1 MSPSRTLRDTTAR
14 WAPDSVVVEPRA
26 ASRVNAGTGSSRDHP
41 ARLRLPI
48 NPAPSMESI
57 GDRKVL
63 EPGCHCPKLPGR
75 VAGMMRDVFVSY
87 ANEDRARAELVVAA
101 LESAN
106 RSCWIAPRDI
116 VPGSMWPDAIAAAIA
131 EARCS
136 LFVITAA
143 SDQSRHIAREAER
156 ADRAGHPLIP
166 VLVDE
171 VDPGRSLGYYFGAS
185 QQVDAYQG
193 PLQDHLGKI
202 VESVNRALAAG
213 DTSSEPIGDLSDDDL
228 VALARSI
235 CWDIR
240 PELMGAVG
248 PEEKRIIDE
257 PKPGQRTTFIDLAAV
272 RAARE
277 TIEAWSAKTGVA
289 VALTGEDISPERA
302 ASEPVTCVLDALDG
316 TQHWIRGRNL
326 WATALSL
333 FRQQEGKNRL
343 RVSAVQLADGSLYI
357 AREDTKSAHLEGS
370 EQAVAVDTS
379 HVEVG
384 AAHVCTV
391 SRRPGQFKV
400 LAPLLGEG
408 SPFNGLY
415 TFGGNPILVELA
427 LGRYDAVF
435 QPDASSIGDAQELWD
450 WLPGG
455 HIAMRSGCTIVDLD
469 GSSIDVVAAAAAVF
483 AGTKTSYPFVAA
495 GDPALAAEVATWL
508 RAKSR

>member
-1 MSPSRTLRDTTAR
+1 MLL
-14 WAPDSVVVEPRA
+14 PDV
-26 ASRVNAGTGSSRDHP
+26 
-41 ARLRLPI
+41 
-48 NPAPSMESI
+48 
-57 GDRKVL
+57 
-63 EPGCHCPKLPGR
+63 PGR

-87 ANEDRARAELVVAA
+87 ANEDRARAELIVAA
-101 LESAN
+101 LEAADH
-106 RSCWIAPRDI
+106 SCWIAPRDI
-116 VPGSMWPDAIAAAIA
+116 VPGSVWPDAIAAAIA

-143 SDQSRHIAREAER
+143 ADQSRHVAREAER
-156 ADRAGHPLIP
+156 ADRARHPLIP
-166 VLVDE
+166 ILADD
-171 VDPGRSLGYYFGAS
+171 VDPGRSLGYYFGSS
-185 QQVDAYQG
+185 QQVHAHEG
-193 PLQDHLGKI
+193 PLRDHLDEI
-202 VESVNRALAAG
+202 VESVNRALEAG
-213 DTSSEPIGDLSDDDL
+213 DAGSVTTGDLSDDDL

-240 PELMGAVG
+240 PELLVPAG
-248 PEEKRIIDE
+248 PEEKRVIDE

-277 TIEAWSAKTGVA
+277 AIEAWSTKTGVA

-302 ASEPVTCVLDALDG
+302 ASKPVTCVLDALDG
-316 TQHWIRGRNL
+316 TQHWIRNRNL

-333 FRQQEGKNRL
+333 FRREEGAARL

-357 AREDTKSAHLEGS
+357 AREDTKSVHLEGS
-370 EQAVAVDTS
+370 EQPIAVDTS
-379 HVEVG
+379 SVELG

-391 SRRPGQFKV
+391 SRRPDQYKV

-455 HIAMRSGCTIVDLD
+455 HIAMRSGCTVVDLD
-469 GSSIDVVAAAAAVF
+469 GSSIDVVAAAAAAL
-483 AGTKTSYPFVAA
+483 AGTRKSYPFVAA
-495 GDPALAAEVATWL
+495 GDPQLAAEIATWL
-508 RAKSR
+508 QAKSD